1 MVLGIRSQT
10 QQDPASFWLDQVV
23 QDLSQ
28 DQELVRIKKLLIYTC
43 TQTWESNLDRIH
55 TADLQNLLQMLWV
68 IAPTLEKLQI
78 ILHSVAN
85 SLNKPAEYRLIADAI
100 LEPIKQR
107 YPLSI
112 PVVEIDSALTNYQ
125 TIAEKL
131 HQDPEEFRIRKLL
144 LFACKNVWISDR
156 HQLAQLDLATLVEEL
171 HSLAASS
178 ASLRAILASRIQKL
192 SKSAV
197 YTLIVDKIIQ
207 EFQLIYPLDLPAQT
221 DCNAELEST
230 KLLSQLWNR
239 SPQAIE
245 PKPAKQVR
253 LNSVAKSVQSQQA
266 FTDLFDLR
274 LEIIRY
280 LNPFRVKIL
289 LFSLLHE
296 PFNQT
301 PEHHLMLKNY
311 DLDDLLRRLLQTYRS
326 FTELE
331 ANLFNLI
338 DQLDEAEEYTRVV
351 QAVLQASKS
360 FYAQTPIVSASPA
373 PCQRATPTVKPNHSS
388 SELTG
393 PESLSEPSSHNKL
406 A

>member
-10 QQDPASFWLDQVV
+10 QQYPLSCWLDQVV

-55 TADLQNLLQMLWV
+55 TTDLQNLLQTLLV
-68 IAPTLEKLQI
+68 IAPTLEKVQI

-100 LEPIKQR
+100 LGPIKKR
-107 YPLSI
+107 YPNSVPI
-112 PVVEIDSALTNYQ
+112 AEIDLAQTDYQ
-125 TIAEKL
+125 TIAQKL

-171 HSLAASS
+171 HGLASS
-178 ASLRAILASRIQKL
+178 SESLRSILASRIQKL
-192 SKSAV
+192 SKSTV
-197 YTLIVDKIIQ
+197 YTLILDKIIQ
-207 EFQLIYPLDLPAQT
+207 EFQPIYQLDIPVQT
-221 DCNAELEST
+221 DYDAEPEST
-230 KLLSQLWNR
+230 KLISRFLSR
-239 SPQAIE
+239 SPQEIE
-245 PKPAKQVR
+245 PKSAVKVR
-253 LNSVAKSVQSQQA
+253 SNLVAKSVNSQPA

-331 ANLFNLI
+331 ANLFSLI

-351 QAVLQASKS
+351 QTVLQASKS
-360 FYAQTPIVSASPA
+360 FYAQIPIAPA
-373 PCQRATPTVKPNHSS
+373 PPASCQRATHTVKPNHSS
-388 SELTG
+388 GELTG
-393 PESLSEPSSHNKL
+393 PEPLPDPL
-406 A
+406 